1 MIAMKTYTVKEV
13 AEILNTNPETV
24 RRWIRGG
31 KLHAEKASNKSGN
44 LILETS
50 LDTFV
55 SSVPKY
61 QKMLSSHISTTTAI
75 VGAAALLAGSIVNN
89 INTEKKNAKEA
100 TVSNDALLTIINSEI
115 EKKQLNIKTKE
126 ESINKLQKEIE
137 IEKKEIKSLLD
148 FALSMQRGG

>member
-1 MIAMKTYTVKEV
+1 M
-13 AEILNTNPETV
+13 
-24 RRWIRGG
+24 
-31 KLHAEKASNKSGN
+31 HAEKASNKSGN

>member
-1 MIAMKTYTVKEV
+1 MKTYTVKEV

-24 RRWIRGG
+24 RRWIIGG